1 MAKRTDVHSESNLR
15 PEDYQVQEYLYT
27 KLPPLGFDLT
37 AAGLGAYKAMM
48 DEFRATMNR
57 VNDLLRE
64 KGAMIHGGWSS
75 CDHCGAHYHH
85 GVLLKHIPTDT
96 YITAGWQC
104 AEERF
109 EMGNTAFQRKRI
121 EKVMK
126 AIRARRGRFNKLR
139 LFVEAHPEVRLLSQF
154 RTVEFFRSL
163 RSQLIARLSLSDKQ
177 LDCIPAAIERQKKW
191 IAERIER
198 DARMPASTPV
208 IEGRIEIAGEVL
220 TAKLQ
225 DSDYGSTAKWLVMD
239 DRGFKLWGTIPESV
253 IDWNQSLRDQFL
265 GKRVS
270 FTAAVQ
276 RSKDDECFG
285 FYKRPTKATLIEVT
299 A

>member
-1 MAKRTDVHSESNLR
+1 MTRTDIHAEKSLR
-15 PEDYQVQEYLYT
+15 PEDYEVQEYLYT

-37 AAGLGAYKAMM
+37 AAGLAAFKAMM
-48 DEFRATMNR
+48 DEFRATMDR
-57 VNDLLRE
+57 VNALLKE

-85 GVLLKHIPTDT
+85 GVLLKHVPTDT
-96 YITAGWQC
+96 YITVGWQC
-104 AEERF
+104 AEQRF

-126 AIRARRGRFNKLR
+126 AVRARRGRFNKLR
-139 LFVEAHPEVRLLSQF
+139 MFVEAHPEVRLLGKY
-154 RTVEFFRSL
+154 RHVDFFQSL
-163 RSQLIARLSLSDKQ
+163 RTQLMCRLTLSEKQ
-177 LDCIPAAIERQKKW
+177 LDCIAPAIIRQERWKR
-191 IAERIER
+191 ERAER
-198 DARMPASTPV
+198 DARMPEASPV

-225 DSDYGSTAKWLVMD
+225 ESEYGSTAKWLVID
-239 DRGFKLWGTIPESV
+239 DRGFKVWGTIPEAV
-253 IDWNQSLRDQFL
+253 IDWNQSLRDQFR

-270 FTAAVQ
+270 FTAAVE

-285 FYKRPTKATLIEVT
+285 FYKRPTKAALLEVT
-299 A
+299 T